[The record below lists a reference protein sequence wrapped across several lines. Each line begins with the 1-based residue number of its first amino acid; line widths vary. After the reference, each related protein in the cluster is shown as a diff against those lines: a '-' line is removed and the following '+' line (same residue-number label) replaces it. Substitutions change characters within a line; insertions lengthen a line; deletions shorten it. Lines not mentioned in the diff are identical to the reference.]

1 MAMVPIRCGRCGSLS
16 MGGLLIPESSLRSG
30 ALGAPPPQSAEPG
43 SCPLCKAQFSS
54 ASQQLS
60 SDLYREL
67 LSRSGDVELSA
78 LAVLLKDHL
87 ERRST
92 HAEVAAD
99 VEQKTPKFT
108 GLMRFIPS
116 ADVTGALALIIAI
129 LAFADDIVVNWFLTP
144 AATKQT
150 DDPSSGPQLFRRKP
164 TIEVWSHLA
173 PCSPYTGGA
182 AYYLIGGNWSA
193 SDDEH
198 LFICRKGART
208 GHVNADYYPN
218 TRDRWSHRISY
229 IIGER
234 GDDRKFAIFSATES
248 EYERLYE
255 GNDDPDV
262 ARIAR
267 SGGIAIRV
275 HPESPKP
282 IERGATILSRI
293 ISFKEF
299 KARD

>member
-16 MGGLLIPESSLRSG
+16 MGGLLVPESSLRSG
-30 ALGAPPPQSAEPG
+30 TLGAPPQQSAAPE
-43 SCPLCKAQFSS
+43 SCPLCKVKFSN
-54 ASQQLS
+54 ASQKLS
-60 SDLYREL
+60 SDMYREL
-67 LSRSGDVELSA
+67 LSRSGDAELSV
-78 LAVLLKDHL
+78 LAVLLKDHF

-99 VEQKTPKFT
+99 VEQKAPKSA

-150 DDPSSGPQLFRRKP
+150 HDPSSGPQLFRRKP

-173 PCSPYTGGA
+173 PCSPYAGEA
-182 AYYLIGGNWSA
+182 AYYLIGGNWSE
-193 SDDEH
+193 SDDEN
-198 LFICRKGART
+198 LFICRKGAHV

-218 TRDRWSHRISY
+218 TRDRWRHRISY
-229 IIGER
+229 TIGER
-234 GDDRKFAIFSATES
+234 GEDRKFAIFAATES

-255 GNDDPDV
+255 GADDPDF

-267 SGGIAIRV
+267 SGGIAIRL
-275 HPESPKP
+275 HPESPEP
-282 IERGATILSRI
+282 IERGAKILSRI
-293 ISFKEF
+293 ISFKDF